1 MQMMEREQLTQ
12 VAFCLLGRLLAW
24 ADPGRVEEW
33 AELGLTITQI
43 RTLFLLRRLDG
54 PNARRLAQALEVSP
68 STLTRIVDR
77 LERQGL
83 VRREMD
89 REDRRQVR
97 HLLTPEGEGVV
108 ARLESLGRAQLEQAL
123 ALLTEEELEALVR
136 GLLALCRAVGVE
148 TEGEVHPS

>member
-43 RTLFLLRRLDG
+43 RTLFLLQRLDG
-54 PNARRLAQALEVSP
+54 P
-68 STLTRIVDR
+68 TRIVDR